1 MYMYNNV
8 HIYIYTYMYMYMYN
22 NNTPTGRPEFQFFP
36 TYGLVWT
43 FFIGIFILF
52 SGGSGLG

>member
-1 MYMYNNV
+1 MY
-8 HIYIYTYMYMYMYN
+8 IYIYTYMYMYMYN